1 MAEKIS
7 ISEIYNSSEIFPPY
21 VNMAYDIQNY
31 SNYFC
36 DHQTYNL
43 PGVYLS
49 NLLIYNLNK
58 LESTL
63 SIGQGSGYI
72 TGDLKHLFLYNNNG
86 NEDSF
91 VNDSN
96 INFYRYLN
104 KKTTGFIDSL
114 FYDTSIDCTRCNLPL
129 YTENT
134 QNKKLI
140 KIDNNFKVVP
150 FPFFYPRPIDCIL
163 IKLRTDSCYTL
174 SLHDSNKMS
183 FNDPSLTL
191 NGVSYSKADKNNYR
205 VLAQNNGL
213 IYFAEPTS
221 YDYGKLLYS
230 KIGFTKHYNI
240 YYSDDKIY
248 CNFYFYLL
256 NNFLPDNSPY
266 VNTSSH
272 PMGTHYDGPSILS
285 GHDYIE
291 PGMNFQLIHERKFI
305 LSNDNCVYI
314 TGNSLLSYVSSALG
328 SNYTDIHVYFTEIN
342 KVANQNWFYPREGGA
357 VGTIAKFLSINSAS
371 ARGSEAH
378 RFNNNMYNEYT
389 HINVDYN
396 GNDVTYTSMFIVAV
410 AKNTISQ
417 KYQLILVGIF
427 TLNNLI
433 YKISSNVSTSSLDTY
448 PIKTLKPSE
457 AMNIYKYPVISEDNY
472 GHIPVS
478 LQFFNDAQFYLVS
491 TDIGGCSYYY
501 EDDGSTPT
509 VCKIARREL
518 TLSSVLWKYGH
529 YTDNVDYGSLGV
541 NNYIFS
547 CMTTIPFYEFN
558 FNAYE
563 YGESYGYS
571 Y

>member
-7 ISEIYNSSEIFPPY
+7 ISEIYDSDKSFPPY
-21 VNMAYDIQNY
+21 VNMAYDIQSY
-31 SNYFC
+31 SDYFC
-36 DHQTYNL
+36 DSQTYNL

-49 NLLIYNLNK
+49 NLLIYDANK
-58 LESTL
+58 LKSTL
-63 SIGQGSGYI
+63 SIGQKSGYVLE
-72 TGDLKHLFLYNNNG
+72 DLKHLFIYDNSG

-91 VNDSN
+91 VNDSD
-96 INFYRYLN
+96 INFYRYLKDQN
-104 KKTTGFIDSL
+104 NSLIDSL

-163 IKLRTDSCYTL
+163 IKLRTDSLYTL
-174 SLHDSNKMS
+174 SLHNSNKMS
-183 FNDPSLTL
+183 FDDPSLTL

-205 VLAQNNGL
+205 VLAQHDEL
-213 IYFAEPTS
+213 IVLQEPTPYS
-221 YDYGKLLYS
+221 FTKRLYS
-230 KIGFTKHYNI
+230 QIGFTKHYNI
-240 YYSDDKIY
+240 YYNQDKIY

-256 NNFLPDNSPY
+256 NDFLPDNSPY

-272 PMGTHYDGPSILS
+272 PMGTHYDGPAIYS
-285 GHDYIE
+285 GHE
-291 PGMNFQLIHERKFI
+291 LTESGMNFQLIHDRKFI
-305 LSNDNCVYI
+305 LSDDNYIYI
-314 TGNSLLSYVSSALG
+314 TGSSLLPYVSPALG
-328 SNYTDIHVYFTEIN
+328 SNYTDIHVYFTEIDN
-342 KVANQNWFYPREGGA
+342 GYTSMWFYPPHYGGGVA
-357 VGTIAKFLSINSAS
+357 TIAKFLSINSAS
-371 ARGSEAH
+371 VRGSEIH
-378 RFNNNMYNEYT
+378 RFNDSTYNEYI
-389 HINVDYN
+389 HCGV
-396 GNDVTYTSMFIVAV
+396 GNNTDDITYTPMFIVAI

-433 YKISSNVSTSSLDTY
+433 YKISPNVSSLVDTY
-448 PIKTLKPSE
+448 PIKTLRPSE
-457 AMNIYKYPVISEDNY
+457 AMDIYKYPVISKDDY
-472 GHIPVS
+472 RSIRYS
-478 LQFFNDAQFYLVS
+478 FTNDQLYPIS

-501 EDDGSTPT
+501 EDDWSTPK

-518 TLSSVLWKYGH
+518 TLSSVLWKFGH
-529 YTDNVDYGSLGV
+529 YTNDNNVD
-541 NNYIFS
+541 NYIFS
-547 CMTTIPFYEFN
+547 CMTKIPFYEFY

>member
-7 ISEIYNSSEIFPPY
+7 ISEIYDPGENFPPY
-21 VNMAYDIQNY
+21 VNMTYDIQTY
-31 SNYFC
+31 SNHFC
-36 DHQTYNL
+36 NSQTYNL

-49 NLLIYNLNK
+49 NLLIYDTNK
-58 LESTL
+58 LKSTL
-63 SIGQGSGYI
+63 SIGQKSGYVV
-72 TGDLKHLFLYNNNG
+72 GNLKYLFMLGNNG

-91 VNDSN
+91 INSSN

-104 KKTTGFIDSL
+104 YQKNSFIDSL

-129 YTENT
+129 YTSEVQN
-134 QNKKLI
+134 NKKLI

-163 IKLRTDSCYTL
+163 MRLNDCDCYTI

-183 FNDPSLTL
+183 FDDPSLTL
-191 NGVSYSKADKNNYR
+191 NSVSYSKADKNNYR
-205 VLAQNNGL
+205 VYTQNEAL
-213 IYFAEPTS
+213 IVLQEPTKYS
-221 YDYGKLLYS
+221 YTKILYS
-230 KIGFTKHYNI
+230 RIGFTKYYNI

-256 NNFLPDNSPY
+256 NDFLPDNSPY

-272 PMGTHYDGPSILS
+272 PMGTHYDGPTLKS
-285 GHDYIE
+285 GYVFTE
-291 PGMNFQLIHERKFI
+291 LGLNFQLIYERKFI
-305 LSNDNCVYI
+305 LSNDNYVYI
-314 TGNSLLSYVSSALG
+314 TGSSLLPYVSLALG

-342 KVANQNWFYPREGGA
+342 KSSTTWFYPRLSGA

-378 RFNNNMYNEYT
+378 RFNDNAYNEYI
-389 HINVDYN
+389 HLFI
-396 GNDVTYTSMFIVAV
+396 GNNENNVTYTSMFIVAV

-457 AMNIYKYPVISEDNY
+457 AMDIYKYPVISEDNY
-472 GHIPVS
+472 DHITDAQ
-478 LQFFNDAQFYLVS
+478 QFFNNDQLYPIS

-501 EDDGSTPT
+501 EDDGPTPK

-518 TLSSVLWKYGH
+518 TLSSVLWKHGH
-529 YTDNVDYGSLGV
+529 YTDNISYKPLGE